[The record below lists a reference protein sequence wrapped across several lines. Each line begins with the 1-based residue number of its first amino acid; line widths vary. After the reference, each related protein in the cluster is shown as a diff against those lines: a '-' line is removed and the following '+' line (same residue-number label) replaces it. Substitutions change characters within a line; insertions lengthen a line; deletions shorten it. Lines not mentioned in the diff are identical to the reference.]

1 MSSPASRPD
10 RPEGAAE
17 TRRGDDASEGHAAPS
32 ASSEGSNVA
41 EGSSSAR
48 EGLPSAGT
56 STTGQDATGAEA
68 RDESPDVSSR
78 VTSGA
83 GKDAADAPHAPHA
96 PSTVRPAR
104 PPQRPPSELRPRRGA
119 ASAPDARLAPPRASR
134 GVAAVIEWRAKISQA
149 ARDVQT
155 AVEDAS
161 GLRVDDSA
169 ADLESLVEEERK
181 MVRDLPRNAG
191 AALSD
196 ARRVAGTVA
205 GATRRT
211 VDEVVGTAV
220 DAARAGNRA
229 ERGSRGEDPSDRGAM
244 ERRDDA
250 ARLRRKAE
258 RRAALANAASD
269 VSERVAGAL
278 QTGSERCQGAA
289 AGVASTAARTER
301 FGRSAAEVAGAA
313 ARAATARFGECADAG
328 KALLEETRRKRE
340 TKASPAGPLKR
351 KNAPERT
358 ERVLRDRE
366 RKEKEKEK
374 EKEKASRLRETF
386 AETAERDRKRREE
399 KMARVAERE
408 AARRATLETLRARE
422 SVSRREKAALAARA
436 LAEREAR
443 KEAERLAREADRRA
457 AKEAREA
464 EKRAELLEKESARLA
479 SMRPERRARRER
491 ARAREAERDER
502 VRAAR
507 AARAAERARLAA
519 KAEAERR
526 RGDSADEKASRLETR
541 SIAKR
546 RSSPFALA
554 FASGV
559 RSKSTKERTAT
570 NKAHSRDAPDVPC
583 VDSQHPNMLGDALGG
598 LLTAAGVAA
607 SAGVA
612 RVVFARADAFG
623 AAERAKAKTAKALR
637 LEALGRLAAR
647 AGADVRADFR
657 DATVA
662 SVTVA
667 RARDAVAGPTSGPY
681 RVSASAVAA
690 ETHACRRIGAPAR
703 VGPPLRLDA
712 AWRALRR
719 RLDSRRPIDGGDAGG
734 DTGGDAAE
742 EPPSPAT
749 AAAAALSPVEEA
761 VRAAEAAAATTPAV
775 AKYRAYRDGEE
786 KDAEERQVS
795 RASETKPR
803 TNPESDDVAATPAE
817 RRDASAA
824 GVTLVTPEVTPAST
838 PARTPA
844 GTPRRPA
851 EKIDLDAVGKAA
863 DLAVLEALTPR
874 GTPFG
879 TPAGTPGRS
888 RDSGTNARVFTLEEY
903 ARAVTKLEGKKEALV
918 AALARLERRGSGVA
932 SDLEAA
938 QDMESARATVSAGLS
953 PRRGAYYGTDDQGD
967 QGDRSSA
974 RRDSV
979 DAVAAARLVTNGLD
993 AFEGTAKR
1001 VESDDE
1007 SDDEADDG
1015 FLQPETREAR
1025 RAVARLYRECAALET
1040 KLRAREDIAEAEHS
1054 ALSRRERETKLAYAR
1069 KAIRHLSSSLRRR
1082 ALLAWVLYLDE
1093 ATRRRRLLRRAA
1105 TKMRLRLASAAFE
1118 SWLEYARM
1126 RRESRAERRLRE
1138 LQKRAEQAE
1147 ALEMEARRAKAAAA
1161 AKAAETASLV
1171 ADAEAREARARRE
1184 VEAMRSRGKASGK
1197 ASGSASSDSES

>member
-1 MSSPASRPD
+1 M
-10 RPEGAAE
+10 
-17 TRRGDDASEGHAAPS
+17 
-32 ASSEGSNVA
+32 
-41 EGSSSAR
+41 
-48 EGLPSAGT
+48 
-56 STTGQDATGAEA
+56 
-68 RDESPDVSSR
+68 
-78 VTSGA
+78 
-83 GKDAADAPHAPHA
+83 
-96 PSTVRPAR
+96 
-104 PPQRPPSELRPRRGA
+104 
-119 ASAPDARLAPPRASR
+119 
-134 GVAAVIEWRAKISQA
+134 
-149 ARDVQT
+149 
-155 AVEDAS
+155 
-161 GLRVDDSA
+161 
-169 ADLESLVEEERK
+169 
-181 MVRDLPRNAG
+181 
-191 AALSD
+191 
-196 ARRVAGTVA
+196 
-205 GATRRT
+205 
-211 VDEVVGTAV
+211 
-220 DAARAGNRA
+220 
-229 ERGSRGEDPSDRGAM
+229 
-244 ERRDDA
+244 
-250 ARLRRKAE
+250 
-258 RRAALANAASD
+258 
-269 VSERVAGAL
+269 
-278 QTGSERCQGAA
+278 
-289 AGVASTAARTER
+289 
-301 FGRSAAEVAGAA
+301 
-313 ARAATARFGECADAG
+313 
-328 KALLEETRRKRE
+328 
-340 TKASPAGPLKR
+340 
-351 KNAPERT
+351 
-358 ERVLRDRE
+358 
-366 RKEKEKEK
+366 
-374 EKEKASRLRETF
+374 
-386 AETAERDRKRREE
+386 
-399 KMARVAERE
+399 
-408 AARRATLETLRARE
+408 
-422 SVSRREKAALAARA
+422 
-436 LAEREAR
+436 
-443 KEAERLAREADRRA
+443 
-457 AKEAREA
+457 
-464 EKRAELLEKESARLA
+464 
-479 SMRPERRARRER
+479 
-491 ARAREAERDER
+491 
-502 VRAAR
+502 
-507 AARAAERARLAA
+507 AA

-541 SIAKR
+541 SITKR
-546 RSSPFALA
+546 RLSPFAFA

-570 NKAHSRDAPDVPC
+570 NKAHSRDAPDVGR
-583 VDSQHPNMLGDALGG
+583 VDSQHPMLGDALGG

-647 AGADVRADFR
+647 AGADVHADFR
-657 DATVA
+657 DAGAA

-667 RARDAVAGPTSGPY
+667 RARDAVAGPTAGPY
-681 RVSASAVAA
+681 EQLVSAAAAAA

-719 RLDSRRPIDGGDAGG
+719 RLDSRRPETGKNGG

-761 VRAAEAAAATTPAV
+761 VRAAEAAAAATPAV

-786 KDAEERQVS
+786 NDAEERQVS
-795 RASETKPR
+795 RARATKPR

-824 GVTLVTPEVTPAST
+824 GVTLVTPETTPAST
-838 PARTPA
+838 PARAPA

-918 AALARLERRGSGVA
+918 AASARLERRGSGVA

-938 QDMESARATVSAGLS
+938 QDAESARATVSAGLS

-967 QGDRSSA
+967 QGDQGDRSSHS

-1001 VESDDE
+1001 VESADE

-1040 KLRAREDIAEAEHS
+1040 KLREREDIAEAEHS

>member
-134 GVAAVIEWRAKISQA
+134 GVAAVIEWRTKISQA

-229 ERGSRGEDPSDRGAM
+229 ERGSRGEDPSDRRAM

-351 KNAPERT
+351 APERT
-358 ERVLRDRE
+358 ARVLRARE
-366 RKEKEKEK
+366 RKEKENEK

-546 RSSPFALA
+546 RASPFAFA

-570 NKAHSRDAPDVPC
+570 HKAHSRDAPDVGR
-583 VDSQHPNMLGDALGG
+583 VDSQHPMLGDALGG
-598 LLTAAGVAA
+598 LLVAAGVAA

-681 RVSASAVAA
+681 RVSAAAAAA

-719 RLDSRRPIDGGDAGG
+719 RLDSRRPIRPIDGG

-761 VRAAEAAAATTPAV
+761 VRAAEAAAAATPAV

-786 KDAEERQVS
+786 KDAEERQLS
-795 RASETKPR
+795 RARATKPR
-803 TNPESDDVAATPAE
+803 TNPESDGVAATPAE

-903 ARAVTKLEGKKEALV
+903 ARAVTKLEGKKETLV

-1001 VESDDE
+1001 VESADE

-1015 FLQPETREAR
+1015 DLQPETREAR
-1025 RAVARLYRECAALET
+1025 RAVARLHRECAALET

>member
-1 MSSPASRPD
+1 MSPYRRA
-10 RPEGAAE
+10 GA
-17 TRRGDDASEGHAAPS
+17 RRAAAP
-32 ASSEGSNVA
+32 
-41 EGSSSAR
+41 
-48 EGLPSAGT
+48 
-56 STTGQDATGAEA
+56 
-68 RDESPDVSSR
+68 
-78 VTSGA
+78 
-83 GKDAADAPHAPHA
+83 
-96 PSTVRPAR
+96 
-104 PPQRPPSELRPRRGA
+104 PRRG
-119 ASAPDARLAPPRASR
+119 
-134 GVAAVIEWRAKISQA
+134 
-149 ARDVQT
+149 
-155 AVEDAS
+155 
-161 GLRVDDSA
+161 
-169 ADLESLVEEERK
+169 
-181 MVRDLPRNAG
+181 
-191 AALSD
+191 
-196 ARRVAGTVA
+196 
-205 GATRRT
+205 
-211 VDEVVGTAV
+211 
-220 DAARAGNRA
+220 
-229 ERGSRGEDPSDRGAM
+229 
-244 ERRDDA
+244 
-250 ARLRRKAE
+250 
-258 RRAALANAASD
+258 
-269 VSERVAGAL
+269 
-278 QTGSERCQGAA
+278 
-289 AGVASTAARTER
+289 
-301 FGRSAAEVAGAA
+301 
-313 ARAATARFGECADAG
+313 
-328 KALLEETRRKRE
+328 
-340 TKASPAGPLKR
+340 
-351 KNAPERT
+351 
-358 ERVLRDRE
+358 
-366 RKEKEKEK
+366 
-374 EKEKASRLRETF
+374 
-386 AETAERDRKRREE
+386 
-399 KMARVAERE
+399 
-408 AARRATLETLRARE
+408 
-422 SVSRREKAALAARA
+422 
-436 LAEREAR
+436 
-443 KEAERLAREADRRA
+443 
-457 AKEAREA
+457 
-464 EKRAELLEKESARLA
+464 
-479 SMRPERRARRER
+479 
-491 ARAREAERDER
+491 
-502 VRAAR
+502 
-507 AARAAERARLAA
+507 
-519 KAEAERR
+519 
-526 RGDSADEKASRLETR
+526 
-541 SIAKR
+541 
-546 RSSPFALA
+546 
-554 FASGV
+554 
-559 RSKSTKERTAT
+559 
-570 NKAHSRDAPDVPC
+570 
-583 VDSQHPNMLGDALGG
+583 
-598 LLTAAGVAA
+598 
-607 SAGVA
+607 
-612 RVVFARADAFG
+612 
-623 AAERAKAKTAKALR
+623 
-637 LEALGRLAAR
+637 
-647 AGADVRADFR
+647 
-657 DATVA
+657 
-662 SVTVA
+662 VA
-667 RARDAVAGPTSGPY
+667 RATP
-681 RVSASAVAA
+681 
-690 ETHACRRIGAPAR
+690 RR
-703 VGPPLRLDA
+703 
-712 AWRALRR
+712 
-719 RLDSRRPIDGGDAGG
+719 GG
-734 DTGGDAAE
+734 
-742 EPPSPAT
+742 
-749 AAAAALSPVEEA
+749 
-761 VRAAEAAAATTPAV
+761 AAATTPAV

-967 QGDRSSA
+967 QGDQSSHS

>member
-134 GVAAVIEWRAKISQA
+134 GVAAVIEWRTKISQA

-229 ERGSRGEDPSDRGAM
+229 ERGSRARIRRTEARWSVATTRRVCGARRSVARRSRTPRATSRSASRARSRRAPSGAKGRPRGSPRPPR
-244 ERRDDA
+244 ERSVSGA
-250 ARLRRKAE
+250 ARRRSRAR
-258 RRAALANAASD
+258 RRA
-269 VSERVAGAL
+269 R
-278 QTGSERCQGAA
+278 
-289 AGVASTAARTER
+289 
-301 FGRSAAEVAGAA
+301 
-313 ARAATARFGECADAG
+313 ARAARFGECADAG

-386 AETAERDRKRREE
+386 ADTAERDRKRREE

-546 RSSPFALA
+546 RSSPFAFA

-583 VDSQHPNMLGDALGG
+583 VDAQHPMLGDALGG
-598 LLTAAGVAA
+598 LLAAAGVAA
-607 SAGVA
+607 ARRRAGG
-612 RVVFARADAFG
+612 FARADAFG

-667 RARDAVAGPTSGPY
+667 RARDAVAGPTSGPCS
-681 RVSASAVAA
+681 VSAAAAAA

-761 VRAAEAAAATTPAV
+761 VRAAEAAAAATPAV

-795 RASETKPR
+795 RARATKPR

-967 QGDRSSA
+967 QGDRSSHS

-1015 FLQPETREAR
+1015 DLQPETREAR
-1025 RAVARLYRECAALET
+1025 RAVARLHRECAALET
-1040 KLRAREDIAEAEHS
+1040 KLRAREDTVDAEHS

>member
-1 MSSPASRPD
+1 
-10 RPEGAAE
+10 
-17 TRRGDDASEGHAAPS
+17 
-32 ASSEGSNVA
+32 
-41 EGSSSAR
+41 
-48 EGLPSAGT
+48 
-56 STTGQDATGAEA
+56 
-68 RDESPDVSSR
+68 
-78 VTSGA
+78 
-83 GKDAADAPHAPHA
+83 
-96 PSTVRPAR
+96 
-104 PPQRPPSELRPRRGA
+104 
-119 ASAPDARLAPPRASR
+119 
-134 GVAAVIEWRAKISQA
+134 
-149 ARDVQT
+149 
-155 AVEDAS
+155 
-161 GLRVDDSA
+161 
-169 ADLESLVEEERK
+169 

-220 DAARAGNRA
+220 GAARAGNRA
-229 ERGSRGEDPSDRGAM
+229 ERGSRGEDPSDRGAI

-269 VSERVAGAL
+269 VSKRVAGAL

-328 KALLEETRRKRE
+328 KALLEETRKKRE
-340 TKASPAGPLKR
+340 TKASPAERLER
-351 KNAPERT
+351 TPERT
-358 ERVLRDRE
+358 ERVLRARE

-374 EKEKASRLRETF
+374 EKASRDLRDTS
-386 AETAERDRKRREE
+386 ATIAERDIKRREE
-399 KMARVAERE
+399 KLARVAERE

-422 SVSRREKAALAARA
+422 SVSKREKAALAARA

-443 KEAERLAREADRRA
+443 KEAERRAREANRRA

-464 EKRAELLEKESARLA
+464 EKKAERMEKESARLA
-479 SMRPERRARRER
+479 SMRPERLARRER
-491 ARAREAERDER
+491 AQARETERDER
-502 VRAAR
+502 ARAAR

-526 RGDSADEKASRLETR
+526 RLGGDLADEKAARETR
-541 SIAKR
+541 STRSITKQTR
-546 RSSPFALA
+546 SITKEKESSPLAFALA
-554 FASGV
+554 SGA
-559 RSKSTKERTAT
+559 RS
-570 NKAHSRDAPDVPC
+570 N
-583 VDSQHPNMLGDALGG
+583 LGDALGG
-598 LLTAAGVAA
+598 LLTAAGVVAG
-607 SAGVA
+607 AGVA
-612 RVVFARADAFG
+612 RVVFARADG
-623 AAERAKAKTAKALR
+623 AGGAVERAKAKTAKALEA

-657 DATVA
+657 DAGVA

-667 RARDAVAGPTSGPY
+667 PCLRDGGDGGDAVSGPASDSY
-681 RVSASAVAA
+681 RVSAAAAAA
-690 ETHACRRIGAPAR
+690 ETHACRRVGAPAR

-719 RLDSRRPIDGGDAGG
+719 RLDSRRPETVGDDAGG
-734 DTGGDAAE
+734 AVSAAE
-742 EPPSPAT
+742 EPPSPAA

-761 VRAAEAAAATTPAV
+761 VRAAEAAAAATPAV

-786 KDAEERQVS
+786 KDAETR
-795 RASETKPR
+795 RALLSARETQPQKTEPR
-803 TNPESDDVAATPAE
+803 TNPEPEGVTVATSAE
-817 RRDASAA
+817 RRDAAAA
-824 GVTLVTPEVTPAST
+824 GVTLVTPEITPAST

-851 EKIDLDAVGKAA
+851 EKIDLAEVGKAA

-874 GTPFG
+874 GTPGG
-879 TPAGTPGRS
+879 TPAGTPARS
-888 RDSGTNARVFTLEEY
+888 AAAREGETHSQDAGTNARVFTLEEY

-932 SDLEAA
+932 SDVEAA
-938 QDMESARATVSAGLS
+938 QDVESARATVLAGLS
-953 PRRGAYYGTDDQGD
+953 PRRARATGDTSNQGDQSDQGD
-967 QGDRSSA
+967 QVDQSSRV

-979 DAVAAARLVTNGLD
+979 DAVAARRLVANGLD

-1001 VESDDE
+1001 PANSADRDRDPDPDSREFE
-1007 SDDEADDG
+1007 SDDEASSDDG
-1015 FLQPETREAR
+1015 FFHPETRAAR
-1025 RAVARLYRECAALET
+1025 RAVARLHRECAALET
-1040 KLRAREDIAEAEHS
+1040 KLRAREDIVSAEHS
-1054 ALSRRERETKLAYAR
+1054 ALSRREREIKLAYAR

-1126 RRESRAERRLRE
+1126 RRESRAERKLRD

-1197 ASGSASSDSES
+1197 GSGSASSDSES